1 MAIPDPTEA
10 SALQIAAAI
19 RRREISAVEVLDA
32 ILARIDQVNPV
43 INAVVQLDRDR
54 AREAAQ
60 ASDRERAGAEKPFHG
75 VPVTIKD
82 SFDTAGIISTG
93 GTWGRRAYVPP
104 QDATV
109 VARLRQA
116 GAIILGKTN
125 TPELTAG
132 GETDN
137 QVYGRTSNPYDAS
150 RTCGG
155 SSGGAAAIIAA
166 GGSPFDCGN
175 DTAGSIRLPAHFCGI
190 AGLRPTSGRI
200 SRAGHIT
207 GPEGILQSITAS
219 GPMSRHVEDLALGLQ
234 VLTGPDSRDPFMVPM
249 PLYDPAAVN
258 LRELR
263 VAVFTDN
270 GVIAPSPGIARA
282 VTDAAAALRSAGA
295 TVTEAR
301 PDSFAEA
308 SQAGFR
314 MMTGDGAATLLRI
327 MDRWGTDKE
336 HSDLRA
342 GLERA
347 PAMPAGEFTALLE
360 RVDAARLAMRPFID
374 RFDLILCP
382 VNVEAAVPHGTTAE
396 RVVPGAS
403 YTLPFSVAA
412 WPTGV
417 VRVAATA
424 SGLPIGVQVAAA
436 PWREDRVIATL
447 RELERAFGGWKP
459 PGQM

>member
-1 MAIPDPTEA
+1 MPPLDPTEA
-10 SALQIAAAI
+10 SALRLGTAI

-32 ILARIDQVNPV
+32 ILARIDKVNPT
-43 INAVVQLDRDR
+43 INAVVQVDRER
-54 AREAAQ
+54 ARESAKAA
-60 ASDRERAGAEKPFHG
+60 DRERAGPEKPLHG
-75 VPVTIKD
+75 VAVTIKD

-104 QDATV
+104 EDATV
-109 VARLRQA
+109 VARLRKA

-137 QVYGRTSNPYDAS
+137 EVYGRTSNPYDPS

-190 AGLRPTSGRI
+190 AGLRPTNGRI

-219 GPMSRHVEDLALGLQ
+219 GPMSRHVEDLTLGLQ

-249 PLYDPAAVN
+249 PLYDPAAVT

-270 GVIAPSPGIARA
+270 GVISPTPEIARA
-282 VTDAAAALRSAGA
+282 VTDSAAALRSAGA

-301 PDSFAEA
+301 PEGFADA

-336 HSDLRA
+336 HSDVRV

-347 PAMPAGEFTALLE
+347 PAMPTAEFTALLE
-360 RVDAARLAMRPFID
+360 KIDAARLAMRAFID
-374 RFDLILCP
+374 RFDLIICP
-382 VNVEAAVPHGTTAE
+382 VNVEAAVAHGTTGE

-403 YTLPFSVAA
+403 YTLPYSVAA

-417 VRVAATA
+417 VRVSTTAT
-424 SGLPIGVQVAAA
+424 GLPIGVQVAAG
-436 PWREDRVIATL
+436 PWREDRVLAAL
-447 RELERAFGGWKP
+447 AHLEKAFGGWKAP
-459 PGQM
+459 PA